1 MEVEMGLSNYQ
12 GTPMSIHYAHKKY
25 DETELSKQ
33 ELAVLSQKHKSKSV
47 QYKKGYNQSKKWESV
62 QERSNEISMRCL
74 GFKYQRE
81 DKQNEL

>member
-1 MEVEMGLSNYQ
+1 MGLSNYQ
-12 GTPMSIHYAHKKY
+12 GTSMTIHYAHKKY

-74 GFKYQRE
+74 GFKYQWE

>member
-1 MEVEMGLSNYQ
+1 MGLSNYQ
-12 GTPMSIHYAHKKY
+12 GTSMTIHYAHKKY

-62 QERSNEISMRCL
+62 QERSNEISMCCL